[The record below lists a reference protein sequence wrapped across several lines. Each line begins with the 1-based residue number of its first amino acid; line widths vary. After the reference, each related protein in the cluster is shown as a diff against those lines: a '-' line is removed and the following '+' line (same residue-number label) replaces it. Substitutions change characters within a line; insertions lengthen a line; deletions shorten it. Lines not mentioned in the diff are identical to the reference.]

1 MNEAPE
7 VNEVLEAVEAPNVNE
22 APEAK
27 SYSTKKEFMKK
38 FKKKN
43 RFMELWYRFLKNK
56 PAVLGLILFIIIVL
70 LAVCAPLIAD
80 YNDVAIKIDMSNRF
94 GSPFG
99 DNLLGTDEF
108 GRDIFARIV
117 HGARISLTIGISAI
131 TISFLLG
138 GTLGSIAGFFGGRL
152 DGWIMRTMD
161 VFLCLPDMLLAIAIV
176 AAFGVSTLNIT
187 LAIGLAF
194 TPRMSRV
201 VRAAVM
207 SVRGNE
213 YVEAARCIG
222 AKNGRIITRHVLIN
236 CIGPIIVQI
245 TLYVANAILTISALS
260 FIGLGIEIPTPE
272 WGNMLAEGRS
282 AMRQYPHLVIAPGLA
297 IFFTILSL
305 NLLGDGLRDT
315 LDPRL
320 KQ

>member
-1 MNEAPE
+1 VAETTEIKETLETGE
-7 VNEVLEAVEAPNVNE
+7 VN
-22 APEAK
+22 

-56 PAVLGLILFIIIVL
+56 PAVLGLILFITIVL
-70 LAVCAPLIAD
+70 LAVCAPMIAD
-80 YNDVAIKIDMSNRF
+80 YNEVAIKIDMGNRF
-94 GSPFG
+94 NPPFG
-99 DNLLGTDEF
+99 ENLLGTDEF

-131 TISFLLG
+131 AISFLLG

-152 DGWIMRTMD
+152 DGWIMRAMD

-176 AAFGVSTLNIT
+176 AAFGASTINIT

-222 AKNGRIITRHVLIN
+222 AGNGRIITRHVLIN
-236 CIGPIIVQI
+236 CVGPIIVQI

-272 WGNMLAEGRS
+272 WGNMLAEGRA

>member
-1 MNEAPE
+1 MADIT
-7 VNEVLEAVEAPNVNE
+7 
-22 APEAK
+22 EAK
-27 SYSTKKEFMKK
+27 TYSTKKEFLKK
-38 FKKKN
+38 FKKKS
-43 RFMELWYRFLKNK
+43 RAMELWHRFLKNK
-56 PAVLGLILFIIIVL
+56 PAVIGLILFITIVL
-70 LAVCAPLIAD
+70 LAICAPLIAD
-80 YNDVAIKIDMSNRF
+80 YNEVAIKIDMTNRF
-94 GSPFG
+94 SPPFG
-99 DNLLGTDEF
+99 SNLLGTDDF
-108 GRDIFARIV
+108 GRDILARIV
-117 HGARISLTIGISAI
+117 HGARISLVIGISAI
-131 TISFLLG
+131 AVSLVAG
-138 GTLGSIAGFFGGRL
+138 GTLGSIAGFFGGKI
-152 DGWIMRTMD
+152 DGLIMRAMD

-176 AAFGVSTLNIT
+176 AAFGVSTVNIT

-194 TPRMSRV
+194 TPRLSRV

-222 AKNGRIITRHVLIN
+222 AQNGRIITNHVLIN
-236 CIGPIIVQI
+236 CIGPIIVQV

-272 WGNMLAEGRS
+272 WGNMLAEGRH
-282 AMRQYPHLVIAPGLA
+282 AMRQHPHLVVAPGLA